1 MICLY
6 LYMSLHGKKVEKNG
20 HLLAVASQKCDWVE
34 LAEEELSRVLFS
46 LMFDSAFM
54 EKALSEGVYSVL
66 CMLLEL
72 HYKESKNE
80 IRRGHPFS

>member
-6 LYMSLHGKKVEKNG
+6 LCMSLHGKKVEKNG

-34 LAEEELSRVLFS
+34 LAEELARVLFS
-46 LMFDSAFM
+46 LMFESAFM
-54 EKALSEGVYSVL
+54 EKALSEGVYSVP
-66 CMLLEL
+66 CMQLEL

-80 IRRGHPFS
+80 IRQGHPFS